1 MNKTLRAIF
10 VILLIYF
17 IGEAISHLF
26 LHILPGSV
34 IEMVLLFIA
43 LQLKIVK
50 EEWISSLV
58 DVIMKNL
65 PLLFLAP
72 SLGILTIFSSIK
84 DDIFAICVAVII
96 SLVGVIISVGFLV
109 DKFTKK

>member
-1 MNKTLRAIF
+1 MNKTLRAIL

-17 IGEAISHLF
+17 IGEIISHL
-26 LHILPGSV
+26 LLPILPGS
-34 IEMVLLFIA
+34 IIGMILLFIS

-58 DVIMKNL
+58 DTIMKNL

-72 SLGILTIFSSIK
+72 SIGIFTIFDSLK
-84 DDIFAICVAVII
+84 DDIFAICIAAVIS
-96 SLVGVIISVGFLV
+96 SLGVIISVGFLL